1 VLTLQIVL
9 SGILLGGLYACLA
22 IGFSII
28 WGVTNLINLA
38 HGSMAILG
46 AYVTWLLW
54 SHAGVDPFL
63 SVPFTA
69 AALFAFGYALQWTVL
84 NRITRTSLFMT
95 LIFTFGLDMLLI
107 NVMLALFSAD
117 IRGIPLPYSGSA
129 LTLGE
134 IRLPYTR
141 LAVFAVALALA
152 LALHLFLDHTRS
164 GQAVRAAAQ
173 NPRAAAMLG
182 IDSNHI
188 NALAFGIGA
197 ALAGAAGALIAV
209 VYSFSPV
216 TGSPLT
222 MKAFV
227 IVALG
232 GLGSMRGVIAAGI
245 ALGVAENIVSGLLVP
260 GYRDAVSFVLLVLI
274 LIFRPR
280 GLFGDR
286 YLFDARMR

>member
-9 SGILLGGLYACLA
+9 SGVLLGGLYACLA
-22 IGFSII
+22 IGFSVI

-38 HGSMAILG
+38 HGSMAIMG

-54 SHAGVDPFL
+54 SHTGLDPFL
-63 SVPFTA
+63 SIPITA
-69 AALFAFGYALQWTVL
+69 AVLFAFGYLLQWTVL
-84 NRITRTSLFMT
+84 NRIARTSLFMT
-95 LIFTFGLDMLLI
+95 LIFTFGLDMLLV
-107 NVMLALFSAD
+107 NVMLSLFSAD
-117 IRGIPLPYSGSA
+117 IRGIPLEYSGQA
-129 LTLGE
+129 LVLGE

-141 LAVFAVALALA
+141 LAVFVVALLVTG
-152 LALHLFLDHTRS
+152 ALHLFMDHTRS

-188 NALAFGIGA
+188 QALAFGIGA
-197 ALAGAAGALIAV
+197 ALAGVAGALIAV

-232 GLGSMRGVIAAGI
+232 GLGSMRGAIAAGI
-245 ALGVAENIVSGLLVP
+245 ALGVAENIVSGLFVA
-260 GYRDAVSFVLLVLI
+260 GYRDAVSFVLLVVL
-274 LIFRPR
+274 LLLRPR
-280 GLFGDR
+280 GLFGNR
-286 YLFDARMR
+286 YQFDVRMH

>member
-1 VLTLQIVL
+1 MLTLQIVL
-9 SGILLGGLYACLA
+9 SGILLGGLYGCLA

-38 HGSMAILG
+38 HGSMAIMG

-54 SHAGVDPFL
+54 THAGLDPFL
-63 SVPFTA
+63 SIPIAA
-69 AALFAFGYALQWTVL
+69 AALFAFGYLLQWGVL
-84 NRITRTSLFMT
+84 NRIARTSLFMT

-107 NVMLALFSAD
+107 NSMLALFSAD
-117 IRGIPLPYSGSA
+117 IRGLPLPYSGEA

-141 LAVFAVALALA
+141 LAVFAVALLLT
-152 LALHLFLDHTRS
+152 LALHLFMDHTRS
-164 GQAVRAAAQ
+164 GQAVRATAQ

-182 IDSNHI
+182 IDSNHVQ
-188 NALAFGIGA
+188 ALAFGIGA
-197 ALAGAAGALIAV
+197 ALAGAAGTLIAV

-232 GLGSMRGVIAAGI
+232 GLGSMRGAIAAGI
-245 ALGVAENIVSGLLVP
+245 VLGVAENIVSGLLVP
-260 GYRDAVSFVLLVLI
+260 GYRDAVSFALLVLI
-274 LIFRPR
+274 LLLRPR
-280 GLFGDR
+280 GLFGNR
-286 YLFDARMR
+286 YQFDARMH

>member
-9 SGILLGGLYACLA
+9 TGILLGGLYACLA

-46 AYVTWLLW
+46 AYVTWLIW
-54 SHAGVDPFL
+54 SHTGLDPFL
-63 SVPFTA
+63 SIPLTA
-69 AALFAFGYALQWTVL
+69 AALFAFGYALQWGVL
-84 NRITRTSLFMT
+84 NRIARTSLFMT
-95 LIFTFGLDMLLI
+95 LIFTFGLDMVLI
-107 NVMLALFSAD
+107 NVMLALSSAD
-117 IRGIPLPYSGSA
+117 IRGIPLAYSSAA
-129 LTLGE
+129 LTIGE

-141 LAVFAVALALA
+141 LAVFAMALL
-152 LALHLFLDHTRS
+152 LTYLLHLFMDHTRS
-164 GQAVRAAAQ
+164 GQAVRATAQ

-188 NALAFGIGA
+188 NAMAFGIGA
-197 ALAGAAGALIAV
+197 ALAGAAGALLAV

-216 TGSPLT
+216 TGAPLT

-232 GLGSMRGVIAAGI
+232 GLGSMRGAIFAGI
-245 ALGVAENIVSGLLVP
+245 ALGVAENLVSGLLAP
-260 GYRDAVSFVLLVLI
+260 GYRDAVSFVLLILLLVL
-274 LIFRPR
+274 RPR

-286 YLFDARMR
+286 YLFDAPAR